1 MSVSTDASNTEHT
14 ESSIGP
20 LNVLLRLP
28 RGYGKVQIEIQG
40 VSFHGGET
48 DAA

>member
-20 LNVLLRLP
+20 LNVLLGLP
-28 RGYGKVQIEIQG
+28 RG
-40 VSFHGGET
+40 
-48 DAA
+48 